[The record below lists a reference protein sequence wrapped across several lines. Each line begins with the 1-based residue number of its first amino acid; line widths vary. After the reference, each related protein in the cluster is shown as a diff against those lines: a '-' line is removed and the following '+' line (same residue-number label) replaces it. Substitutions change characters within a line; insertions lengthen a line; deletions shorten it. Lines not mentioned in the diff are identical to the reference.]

1 MNEYKKIIAD
11 ILKKQYKIHEERP
24 NKLRN
29 QKGEKKEEEKGNRK
43 RINKRDEKI
52 EKDDQ
57 KGRGM

>member
-1 MNEYKKIIAD
+1 MQAKRG
-11 ILKKQYKIHEERP
+11 ILKNNTKYVHEERP